1 MQFDPLE
8 ISEYLQIAKI
18 VLNVGTGSIL
28 WQPHVKIE
36 MLCLNLEQ
44 ESGLPIPEKHLPIG
58 FVAGVGDL
66 AFPFATE
73 PLAIAFPSTN
83 KNDRAF
89 QNTIYIRP

>member
-1 MQFDPLE
+1 MYE
-8 ISEYLQIAKI
+8 ISR
-18 VLNVGTGSIL
+18 NFDHIL
-28 WQPHVKIE
+28 TVAE
-36 MLCLNLEQ
+36 

-83 KNDRAF
+83 KNDRTF